1 MTAISV
7 QDLDEIWET
16 EYKKWEGVCAEY
28 EDEDSFGRQ
37 GTVQLNPQQ
46 MRLVSR
52 YFDRVLLSPHSF
64 VNLCSAV

>member
-37 GTVQLNPQQ
+37 GAVQLNPQQ